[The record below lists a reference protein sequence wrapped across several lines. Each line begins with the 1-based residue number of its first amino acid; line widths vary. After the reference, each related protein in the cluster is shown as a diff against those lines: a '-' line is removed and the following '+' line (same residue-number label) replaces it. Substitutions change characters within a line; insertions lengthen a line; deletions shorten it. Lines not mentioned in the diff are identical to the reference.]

1 MSFISLKL
9 ILPPLHE
16 ILVDQGEVIA
26 LIKPQSR
33 SRESICRKNGIVR
46 DPAVHQRVLEEI
58 LDFAQSN
65 GFNILDLSFSPITG
79 GEGNIEF
86 LVHLQKVQNGDGTRK
101 AEISVLRSLLKHM
114 KPFII
119 QKLTDFAELVFYM
132 PALSFCLKIG

>member
-1 MSFISLKL
+1 QFEAGKAS
-9 ILPPLHE
+9 
-16 ILVDQGEVIA
+16 VG
-26 LIKPQSR
+26 
-33 SRESICRKNGIVR
+33 KNGIVR

-101 AEISVLRSLLKHM
+101 AEISV
-114 KPFII
+114 PQIV
-119 QKLTDFAELVFYM
+119 AE
-132 PALSFCLKIG
+132 AHET